1 VRNITNL
8 PKAHLHL
15 HLEASARPSTIAE
28 LAARKG
34 VAYTLPTRFASFA
47 EFDAAYKT
55 MAEFIAEPADLV
67 RICREV
73 IADEAAQGVAY
84 TQPMFVP
91 RFYAERFGMKEEE
104 AFALMRDAFMDAA
117 VEHGIDVGFILAG
130 IWTRPIDTAEATAR
144 FAAAHADQGVV
155 AFGLAGVEPAG
166 GYARWARACDIA
178 RDAGL
183 LVVPH
188 AGEFGGAGNVA
199 EAMDDLRADRI
210 AHGVQAIDDP
220 NLVARLASAG
230 IACDIC
236 PTSNAVLGVFP
247 SLGESPVR
255 VFLEAGVPF
264 TLNTDD
270 QLFFGK
276 LLAEEYAMV
285 RDAFALSDAELA
297 AIAHTSVAVSGA
309 PATTKARIHQDIDA
323 WLDGPA

>member
-1 VRNITNL
+1 MRDLKQL

-15 HLEASARPSTIAE
+15 HFEASARPSTIVE
-28 LAARKG
+28 LAARQG
-34 VAYTLPTRFASFA
+34 VAYRPPTRFASFT
-47 EFDAAYKT
+47 EFDAAYKA
-55 MAEFIAEPADLV
+55 MINFITEPEDVV

-84 TQPMFVP
+84 TQPMFMP
-91 RFYAERFGMKEEE
+91 RFYAERFSMSEAE

-117 VEHGIDVGFILAG
+117 AEHGIDVGFILAG
-130 IWTRPIDTAEATAR
+130 VWTRPVESAESRAE

-183 LVVPH
+183 LIVPH

-210 AHGVQAIDDP
+210 AHGVRAIEDA
-220 NLVARLASAG
+220 NLVARLAGAG

-247 SLGESPVR
+247 SLGDVPVR

-276 LLAEEYAMV
+276 LLAEEYAAV
-285 RDAFALSDAELA
+285 RDTFALSDAELA
-297 AIAHTSVAVSGA
+297 AIAHTSVTVSGA
-309 PATTKARIHQDIDA
+309 PAAVKEGIHLAIDG
-323 WLDGPA
+323 WLDAPA